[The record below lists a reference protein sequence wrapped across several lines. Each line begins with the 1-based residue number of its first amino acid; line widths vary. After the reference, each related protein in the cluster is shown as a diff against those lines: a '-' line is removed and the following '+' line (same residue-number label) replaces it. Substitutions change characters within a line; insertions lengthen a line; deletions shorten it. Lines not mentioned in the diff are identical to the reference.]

1 MSQDFSR
8 TYCKTKL
15 RVVEGSSKGLKLL
28 NDPWVIVRRPIGR
41 THWAHLMRATG
52 NQLHGLTFAVLC
64 NTNHVSPQA
73 MFGRNTIRDNTNYS
87 RHMCGADV
95 NILLY
100 TDSMAYVHTFT
111 SEATELLTVR

>member
-1 MSQDFSR
+1 
-8 TYCKTKL
+8 
-15 RVVEGSSKGLKLL
+15 
-28 NDPWVIVRRPIGR
+28 
-41 THWAHLMRATG
+41 
-52 NQLHGLTFAVLC
+52 
-64 NTNHVSPQA
+64 
-73 MFGRNTIRDNTNYS
+73 MFGRNTIRDNTKYS